1 LAAAGFSAN
10 LAFMKRIAALF
21 FFAALGAPA
30 LGQSAPVA
38 GETVTGL
45 ELVEDRTVV
54 FEPTAD
60 GGMKIISVID
70 KNPHAPMPRNKGQVA
85 VTMNYAREI
94 GTVVEFNSG
103 LDYDFSYAAL
113 SLAADPDDPAKV
125 ATLPIPSCPVRG
137 DAVASDQW
145 PQPYRRIVITRL
157 EKYTG
162 PATCPAG

>member
-1 LAAAGFSAN
+1 
-10 LAFMKRIAALF
+10 MRQIAALVL
-21 FFAALGAPA
+21 ATALGVPA
-30 LGQSAPVA
+30 LAQSAPVV

-45 ELVEDRTVV
+45 ELVEDRTVI

-60 GGMKIISVID
+60 GRMKILSVID

-103 LDYDFSYAAL
+103 LDYDFSYSAL
-113 SLAADPDDPAKV
+113 SAAADPDDPAKV
-125 ATLPIPSCPVRG
+125 SIVPIPSCPVRG

-157 EKYTG
+157 EKYAG
-162 PATCPAG
+162 SATCAAG